1 MTMSCTLATMAACF
15 SMSGVYVDTGLD
27 YQDAGEWRWTQ
38 KTETVQVQSMSEGGE
53 TFYHPLQ
60 YRATVVDSRAQN
72 PYARLGLGYQMNLDM
87 GQSKV
92 ILTLL
97 AYHQSSIA
105 TGNDRGVNGLSFGA
119 RYFPFSRQ

>member
-1 MTMSCTLATMAACF
+1 MTMCTLATLAACF
-15 SMSGVYVDTGLD
+15 SLSGVYVDTGLD
-27 YQDAGEWRWTQ
+27 YQDAGEWRWTH
-38 KTETVQVQSMSEGGE
+38 KTETVQVQSKSEGGE
-53 TFYHPLQ
+53 VQYHPLQ

-72 PYARLGLGYQMNLDM
+72 PYARIGLGYQMDLDF

-92 ILTLL
+92 RLMLE

-105 TGNDRGVNGLSFGA
+105 TGQDRGVNGISFGA